1 MKKQDKNI
9 KEKNFLPDYEEFFK
23 GTNEKNVAGKLL
35 LGLFK
40 TNKMSFFV
48 SSILFAVKHVGLW
61 AVPIVTANVID
72 IASNPDERSLL
83 GLFINGLILCIL
95 ISQNIFSHVAYI
107 KSLSNSLRSI
117 GAGLRNSLVKKLQQL
132 SITYHNEMKS
142 GALQSKFVRDV
153 EAIEQ
158 LLNNI
163 MVTLVPSIM
172 TVLVTVVITVTKS
185 RIVTLFFIVII
196 PINVILVRLFNGK
209 IQKKHRDFRKE
220 VENVSTEITTMLEM
234 IPVTKAHGLED
245 VEVNK
250 LQSSLNQLKFAG
262 INLDLTQAQFGS
274 MAWVAS
280 TLMSAICLI
289 FSGYL
294 AYIGKISVG
303 DVVLYQSYFNTI
315 SGNIQALLNIYPEFA
330 KGAESRKAV
339 SEVMISDRIEH
350 NDNKIKLRY
359 VHGSVQFKNVYY
371 HYPDSNKRVIKN
383 LSLEAEPGDCIAFVG
398 SSGSG
403 KSTVM
408 NLIIGFLQATDG
420 EVLIDGK
427 PIDMLNLH
435 DFRSFVSV
443 VPQNS
448 ILFHGTIKE
457 NIVYGLSKYT
467 EKQLEEV
474 IELANI
480 KEFTDKLP
488 DGINSIVEEHG
499 ANLSGGQKQRISI
512 ARALMRD
519 PRIIILDEATSALDN
534 ISEYHV
540 QKAMSSLI
548 KGRTTFIVA
557 HRLSTIRDA
566 NKIVVLENGECVET
580 GTFDELMA
588 KKGKFYELKT
598 LNDVTERS

>member
-72 IASNPDERSLL
+72 IASNPGERSLL

-330 KGAESRKAV
+330 KGAESIKSV

-383 LSLEAEPGDCIAFVG
+383 LSLEAEPGDCVAFVG

-408 NLIIGFLQATDG
+408 NLIIGFLQATEG

-448 ILFHGTIKE
+448 ILFHGTIKD
-457 NIVYGLSKYT
+457 NIVYGLNKYT

-512 ARALMRD
+512 ARALMRN
-519 PRIIILDEATSALDN
+519 PKIIILDEATSALDN

-540 QKAMSSLI
+540 QQAMSSLI

-580 GTFDELMA
+580 GTFDELME

-598 LNDVTERS
+598 LNDVAEHS

>member
-1 MKKQDKNI
+1 MKKQDKKI

-72 IASNPDERSLL
+72 IASNPGERSLL

-330 KGAESRKAV
+330 KGAESIKSV

-408 NLIIGFLQATDG
+408 NLIIGFLQVSDLDQ
-420 EVLIDGK
+420 LIVCHHGSS
-427 PIDMLNLH
+427 
-435 DFRSFVSV
+435 SF
-443 VPQNS
+443 QS
-448 ILFHGTIKE
+448 I
-457 NIVYGLSKYT
+457 
-467 EKQLEEV
+467 
-474 IELANI
+474 
-480 KEFTDKLP
+480 
-488 DGINSIVEEHG
+488 
-499 ANLSGGQKQRISI
+499 R
-512 ARALMRD
+512 
-519 PRIIILDEATSALDN
+519 
-534 ISEYHV
+534 
-540 QKAMSSLI
+540 
-548 KGRTTFIVA
+548 
-557 HRLSTIRDA
+557 
-566 NKIVVLENGECVET
+566 
-580 GTFDELMA
+580 
-588 KKGKFYELKT
+588 
-598 LNDVTERS
+598 